1 LEQASLAKVRLN
13 LSLYFFE
20 QVLKVHFRQQT
31 PHQVANR
38 MAPVLPVAATTGL
51 IAP

>member
-1 LEQASLAKVRLN
+1 MRLN

-20 QVLKVHFRQQT
+20 QFLKVYFWQQT
-31 PHQVANR
+31 SHQVANR
-38 MAPVLPVAATTGL
+38 MAPVLPVAATTGP